1 MLNFILLQST
11 DNLDIS
17 ALDTF
22 LHSAFTKAVDL
33 GERIVLA
40 VVIFFIGRWVIKWI
54 EKLVAR
60 IMQRKH
66 VEGAVVSFTNN
77 MVDALLKIVLG
88 LIIISVLGIE
98 TTSFAAILAAAG
110 LAVGMAMKDNL
121 SNFAGGVMILL
132 NKPFKMGDNISAQG
146 MDGIVRDIGI
156 LYTVLLTGDNRTI
169 YLPNGPLSTGTI
181 INVTAQPRRRLDI
194 TLNINYGNSAEELK
208 SLLTEVISRND
219 KVMETPTP
227 FVGVTAINN
236 GNFDIVLRVWVLTV
250 DYGTVSVDLNEA
262 IYKIFSEKGVY
273 TSSTLAVKMVE

>member
-1 MLNFILLQST
+1 MLNFILLQSANNIDVST
-11 DNLDIS
+11 
-17 ALDTF
+17 LDTF
-22 LHSAFTKAVDL
+22 LHSAFAKMIDL
-33 GERIVLA
+33 GERIILA
-40 VVIFFIGRWVIKWI
+40 VIIFFIGRWVIKWI
-54 EKLVAR
+54 KKLVAR

-66 VEGAVVSFTNN
+66 VEGAVVAFSNN

-88 LIIISVLGIE
+88 LVIISVLGIE

-132 NKPFKMGDNISAQG
+132 NKPFKLGDSISAQG

-194 TLNINYGNSAEELK
+194 TLNINYGNSAEDLI
-208 SLLTEVISRND
+208 SLLNEVISQND

-227 FVGVTAINN
+227 FVGVTTINN
-236 GNFDIVLRVWVLTV
+236 GNFDIALRVWVLTG
-250 DYGTVSVDLNEA
+250 DYGTVSVSLNEA
-262 IYKIFSEKGVY
+262 IYKALSEKGVY
-273 TSSTLAVKMVE
+273 TSSTLTVKMAE

>member
-1 MLNFILLQST
+1 MLNFILLQSA

-146 MDGIVRDIGI
+146 MDGIVREIGI

-208 SLLTEVISRND
+208 SVLTEVISRND

-236 GNFDIVLRVWVLTV
+236 GNFDIVLRVWVLTG

-273 TSSTLAVKMVE
+273 TSSILAVKMVE

>member
-1 MLNFILLQST
+1 MLNFILLQAADT
-11 DNLDIS
+11 IDIS

-22 LHSAFTKAVDL
+22 LHSAFAKMIDL
-33 GERIVLA
+33 GERILLA
-40 VVIFFIGRWVIKWI
+40 IIIFFIGRWVIKWL
-54 EKLVAR
+54 EKLIDR

-77 MVDALLKIVLG
+77 MADALLKVVLG

-132 NKPFKMGDNISAQG
+132 NKPFKLGDSISAQG
-146 MDGIVRDIGI
+146 MDGVVRDIGI

-181 INVTAQPRRRLDI
+181 INITAQPRRRLDI
-194 TLNINYGNSAEELK
+194 TLNINYGNSADELK
-208 SLLTEVISRND
+208 SILTEVINSNE

-227 FVGVTAINN
+227 FVGVTSINN

-250 DYGTVSVDLNEA
+250 DYGTVSVVLNEA
-262 IYKIFSEKGVY
+262 IYKALSEKGVY
-273 TSSTLAVKMVE
+273 TSSTLTVKMAD

>member
-1 MLNFILLQST
+1 MLNFILLQSA

-146 MDGIVRDIGI
+146 MDGIVREIGI

-236 GNFDIVLRVWVLTV
+236 GNFDIVLRVWVLTG

-273 TSSTLAVKMVE
+273 TSSTLVVKMVE

>member
-1 MLNFILLQST
+1 MLNFILLQSA

-146 MDGIVRDIGI
+146 MDGIVKEIGI

-208 SLLTEVISRND
+208 SVLTEVISRND

-236 GNFDIVLRVWVLTV
+236 GNFDIVLRVWVLTG

-273 TSSTLAVKMVE
+273 TSSILAVKMVE